1 MNKIFDMVALDRIKI
16 IDATD
21 KETALKE
28 IVGLLAKAD
37 SIKDRAEVEKAIFAR
52 EKILSTSIG
61 LGIAIPHVRLESVT
75 EMTIAIGISKK
86 GVDYEAFDDQL
97 VNIII
102 MIASPLG
109 THREYLSVLA
119 KIALLLKNPGLRE
132 SLLKAETPVDI
143 YSALR
148 GH

>member
-1 MNKIFDMVALDRIKI
+1 MRKIFDMISLDRIKI
-16 IDATD
+16 IDASD
-21 KETALKE
+21 KNSALLE
-28 IVGLLAKAD
+28 IVDLLAKAD
-37 SIKDRAEVEKAIFAR
+37 SVKDGAEVKKAIFDR

-75 EMTIAIGISKK
+75 EMTIAIGVSKK
-86 GVDYEAFDDQL
+86 GVDYDAFDDQL
-97 VNIII
+97 VHIII

-119 KIALLLKNPGLRE
+119 KIALLLKNSALRE
-132 SLLKAETPVDI
+132 SLLKAETPEDI
-143 YSALR
+143 HMALK